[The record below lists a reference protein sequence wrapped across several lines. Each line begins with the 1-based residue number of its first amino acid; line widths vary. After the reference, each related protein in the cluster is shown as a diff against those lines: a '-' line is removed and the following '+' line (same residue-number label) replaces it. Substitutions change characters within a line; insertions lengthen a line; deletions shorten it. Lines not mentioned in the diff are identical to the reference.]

1 MVIRMVTINLG
12 NRRLQYV
19 NGAYLLNFPILAARS
34 LNLRAGDELHV
45 SMMDDQSIRIEKIG
59 GMSNGQ

>member
-1 MVIRMVTINLG
+1 MATIDLG

-19 NGAYLLNFPILAARS
+19 NGAYLLNFPIIAARS

-45 SMMDDQSIRIEKIG
+45 SMEEDRSIKIEKIG
-59 GMSNGQ
+59 GMDNG